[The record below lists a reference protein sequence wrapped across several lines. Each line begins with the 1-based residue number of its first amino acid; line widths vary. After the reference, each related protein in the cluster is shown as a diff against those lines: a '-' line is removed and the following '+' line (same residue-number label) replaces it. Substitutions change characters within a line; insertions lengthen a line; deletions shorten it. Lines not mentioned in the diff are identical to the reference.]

1 MAAFDGEQAPLVFA
15 HASAQLHIFFHVD
28 GAMQCF
34 YKTLDLLLG
43 CLRCNC
49 TIYFPAFARC
59 PHLFKPGHALRTVG
73 IIRPPSA
80 TDSEIRSA
88 YRRRALS
95 THPDKGG
102 SPEAFRAVVFAFETL
117 ILGSN
122 GESQAW
128 QLLVYHNILS
138 TNSLP
143 VGFPLCAH
151 WPAGACQINLGQAWA
166 EVCIEYDM
174 RHYEGYFIFVCQS
187 LRCVYIQLC
196 IKIFVPT
203 S

>member
-1 MAAFDGEQAPLVFA
+1 MSLVFA

-43 CLRCNC
+43 CLRFNC
-49 TIYFPAFARC
+49 TIYFPAFTRC
-59 PHLFKPGHALRTVG
+59 PHLFKPGHALRTVD

-80 TDSEIRSA
+80 TDNEIQSA

-117 ILGSN
+117 ILGSKVSLKTLAIVDRKH
-122 GESQAW
+122 GSFWYIIIFCA
-128 QLLVYHNILS
+128 
-138 TNSLP
+138 NSLP
-143 VGFPLCAH
+143 VGFRFCSH
-151 WPAGACQINLGQAWA
+151 WPARACQINLGWAWA
-166 EVCIEYDM
+166 GLG
-174 RHYEGYFIFVCQS
+174 R
-187 LRCVYIQLC
+187 R
-196 IKIFVPT
+196 
-203 S
+203 